1 MTRRLLAVLGGL
13 AVLALPTVVL
23 AQPAAPPAAVAG
35 PAAYAPF
42 HPLVGKSWRG
52 AATAQPGVE
61 DIQRWDW
68 AVGGHA
74 VRVVHSVNG
83 GEYAGETLIFRD
95 KDSGDYVFHYFT
107 TGGFHTTGTMK
118 ATGPA
123 AFDVDETVHGAAG
136 IERLRSTAAL
146 GADGVYRV
154 RSSAEQGGRWVEV
167 GGFDYR
173 EDPSATPV
181 LPAMAEPAA
190 PQAAQEAAA
199 AIGPLDLTRRL
210 VVGVEQPGEDVAGY
224 LRVRNG
230 SAAADQLIGASC
242 ACAARIEFH
251 QIRRSADR
259 VSMDTDATWDVP
271 GDGALEVRPG
281 SALHLMLIGFDPAKA
296 VDGKV
301 SLTLNFR
308 DAGQVT
314 ADFKVVEDSRAAW
327 AGFD

>member
-13 AVLALPTVVL
+13 AALASPALAL
-23 AQPAAPPAAVAG
+23 AQPAPPPATVAG

-42 HPLVGKSWRG
+42 QPLIGKSWRG
-52 AATAQPGVE
+52 AATAQEGVE

-83 GEYAGETLIFRD
+83 GVYAGETLIVRD

-118 ATGPA
+118 ATGPG
-123 AFDVDETVHGAAG
+123 AFEVEETVHGADG
-136 IERLRSTAAL
+136 IERMRSTTVL

-154 RSSAEQGGRWVEV
+154 RSSAERGGQWVEV

-181 LPAMAEPAA
+181 LPVMTEA
-190 PQAAQEAAA
+190 PPPQVRREAIAAA
-199 AIGPLDLTRRL
+199 GPMDVTRRI
-210 VVGVEQPGEDVAGY
+210 VVGVDRPGEDVAGY
-224 LRVRNG
+224 MRVHNG
-230 SAAADQLIGASC
+230 SPVADELVGARCTC
-242 ACAARIEFH
+242 ATRIEFH
-251 QIRRSADR
+251 QVRRTADGA
-259 VSMDTDATWDVP
+259 SMDTDATWRVP
-271 GDGALEVRPG
+271 GRGALEVRPG

-301 SLTLNFR
+301 SLTLEFR
-308 DAGQVT
+308 DAGEVT
-314 ADFKVVEDSRAAW
+314 TDFKLVQDSRAAW

>member
-1 MTRRLLAVLGGL
+1 MTRRLLVVLGGM
-13 AVLALPTVVL
+13 AVLAAPTIVL
-23 AQPAAPPAAVAG
+23 AQPAPPPAALAG

-42 HPLVGKSWRG
+42 QPLVGKSWRG
-52 AATAQPGVE
+52 SATAQPGVE

-123 AFDVDETVHGAAG
+123 TFEVDETVHGAAG

-146 GADGVYRV
+146 GADGIYRV

-173 EDPSATPV
+173 EDASATPV
-181 LPAMAEPAA
+181 LPTMAEAPP
-190 PQAAQEAAA
+190 PQARREAIATA
-199 AIGPLDLTRRL
+199 GPMDVTRRI
-210 VVGVEQPGEDVAGY
+210 VVGVDRPGENVAGY
-224 LRVRNG
+224 MRVRNG
-230 SAAADQLIGASC
+230 SPVADELVSARC
-242 ACAARIEFH
+242 ACATRVEFH
-251 QIRRSADR
+251 QVRRGADG
-259 VSMDTDATWDVP
+259 VSMDTDATWRVP
-271 GDGALEVRPG
+271 GQGDLDVRPG
-281 SALHLMLIGFDPAKA
+281 SALHLMLIGFDPARA
-296 VDGKV
+296 TGGKV
-301 SLTLNFR
+301 SLTLEFR
-308 DAGQVT
+308 DAGAVT
-314 ADFKVVEDSRAAW
+314 ADFRVVEDSRAAW